1 MLSSHPPLRY
11 ITDFADQ
18 AVVLPVVL
26 AVCVALLIQGWKR
39 GALAWGATIIGT
51 FTVMLMLKIVLI
63 PCGTGQLH
71 TPSGH
76 VAAATVLAG
85 GLAAML
91 RRRGGSVVLP
101 VSLLAAA
108 IIGTS
113 RLVLGAHTWL
123 EVVLGALVG
132 IAGASIM
139 PKLAGLPPPG
149 LNVWR
154 LVMIAG
160 LVAAIFHG
168 LHMPA
173 EAEIHGTAWR
183 LARLLDVCRA
193 NQVRL

>member
-1 MLSSHPPLRY
+1 MRY

-26 AVCVALLIQGWKR
+26 AICLALLSQGWSC
-39 GALAWGATIIGT
+39 GALAWFVTIIGT
-51 FTVMLMLKIVLI
+51 FTVMLMLKVVLI
-63 PCGTGQLH
+63 PCGTGDLH

-85 GLAAML
+85 GLAATL

-108 IIGTS
+108 IIGAS
-113 RLVLGAHTWL
+113 RLVLGAHTWP
-123 EVVLGALVG
+123 EVVLGAIVG

-139 PKLAGLPPPG
+139 PKLAGSPPPG
-149 LNVWR
+149 LNAWR
-154 LVMIAG
+154 LVLVAG
-160 LVAAIFHG
+160 LVAAVFHG

-173 EAEIHGTAWR
+173 EAEINGTAWR
-183 LARLLDVCRA
+183 LAKLLDVCRA
-193 NQVRL
+193 SQLRL

>member
-1 MLSSHPPLRY
+1 MRY

-26 AVCVALLIQGWKR
+26 AICLALLSQGWSR
-39 GALAWGATIIGT
+39 GALAWATAIIGT

-63 PCGTGQLH
+63 PCGIRELH

-76 VAAATVLAG
+76 VAAAAVLAG
-85 GLAAML
+85 GLAATL
-91 RRRGGSVVLP
+91 RRGGGSVVLP

-108 IIGTS
+108 IIGAS
-113 RLVLGAHTWL
+113 RLVLGAHTWP

-132 IAGASIM
+132 SAGAAAM
-139 PKLAGLPPPG
+139 ARLAGAPPPG
-149 LNVWR
+149 LNVVR

-168 LHMPA
+168 LH
-173 EAEIHGTAWR
+173 
-183 LARLLDVCRA
+183 
-193 NQVRL
+193 

>member
-1 MLSSHPPLRY
+1 MRY

-26 AVCVALLIQGWKR
+26 AICLALLSQGWIR
-39 GALAWGATIIGT
+39 GALAWAATIIGT
-51 FTVMLMLKIVLI
+51 FSVMLALKVVLI
-63 PCGTGQLH
+63 PCGMGELH

-85 GLAAML
+85 GLAATL

-108 IIGTS
+108 IIGAS
-113 RLVLGAHTWL
+113 RLVLGMHTWP

-132 IAGASIM
+132 IVGASIM
-139 PKLAGLPPPG
+139 RRLAGAPPPE
-149 LNVWR
+149 LNAWR

-173 EAEIHGTAWR
+173 EAEINSTAWR

-193 NQVRL
+193 GQVRL

>member
-1 MLSSHPPLRY
+1 MRY

-26 AVCVALLIQGWKR
+26 AICLALLSQGWIR
-39 GALAWGATIIGT
+39 GALAWAATIIGT
-51 FTVMLMLKIVLI
+51 FSVMLALKVVLI
-63 PCGTGQLH
+63 PCGMGELH

-85 GLAAML
+85 GLAATL

-108 IIGTS
+108 IIGAS
-113 RLVLGAHTWL
+113 RLVLGMHTWP

-132 IAGASIM
+132 IVGASIM
-139 PKLAGLPPPG
+139 RRLAGAPPPE
-149 LNVWR
+149 LNAWR

-160 LVAAIFHG
+160 VVAAIFHG

-173 EAEIHGTAWR
+173 EAEINSTAWR

-193 NQVRL
+193 GQVRL